1 MTLSDRIGRG
11 FAVTGLVWSI
21 VVASPALG
29 ATLVLGTGEEL
40 DGTIVDA
47 TRNTVIVRPE
57 LGGMRQIGL
66 TDILEVRIDVD
77 GGRPVIGRL
86 ISWADGVYEVQA
98 GNELIWVTGD
108 GRMLGAEAVPAPS
121 EVPAA
126 IPAVPD
132 PATPQ
137 EVAPATPAAPSPPAP
152 ETEPPAAPTDK
163 SAKPNGPL

>member
-1 MTLSDRIGRG
+1 VTPSDRIGKG
-11 FAVTGLVWSI
+11 LAVAGLVWSLA
-21 VVASPALG
+21 VASPALG
-29 ATLVLGTGEEL
+29 ATLVLGDGEEL
-40 DGTIVDA
+40 DGTIIDA

-66 TDILEVRIDVD
+66 TDIREVRVDVD

-132 PATPQ
+132 TTAPQ
-137 EVAPATPAAPSPPAP
+137 EVAPAAPSPPAP
-152 ETEPPAAPTDK
+152 ETEPETVPAKSDK
-163 SAKPNGPL
+163 PSGPL

>member
-1 MTLSDRIGRG
+1 MTPSDRIGKG
-11 FAVTGLVWSI
+11 LAVAGLVWSLA
-21 VVASPALG
+21 VASPALG
-29 ATLVLGTGEEL
+29 ATLVLGDGEEL

-47 TRNTVIVRPE
+47 TRNTVVVRPE

-66 TDILEVRIDVD
+66 TDIREVRIDVD
-77 GGRPVIGRL
+77 GGRPVIGQL

-132 PATPQ
+132 TTAPQ
-137 EVAPATPAAPSPPAP
+137 EVAPAAPSPPAP
-152 ETEPPAAPTDK
+152 ETEPETLPAKSDK
-163 SAKPNGPL
+163 PSGPL